1 LVLLWAD
8 NGVSIDGVAQTDINM
23 IQRMAA
29 AGWKTLTVDGDD
41 FVRINRA
48 IQNAKQSDV
57 PVFIQCKT
65 QIGAGSSLSGSAKA
79 HGFALDDSEL
89 LMLQQSNV
97 SEIGDTLWGQVAR
110 GNMGTLM
117 YQTDTKL
124 PHVVLPNVGVSISM
138 RELSGIYL
146 NALLAD
152 GANIIGG
159 SADLGGSTNVRVAAS
174 RDIESGDFSGNY
186 INYGV
191 REHAMAAIM
200 NGMATCGLRVYG
212 STFLVFSDYMRPSI
226 RLAAMSGLP
235 VTYVFTH
242 DSIAVGEDGPTHQPI
257 EQLPSLRLIPN
268 LNVFRPCNGN
278 EIIYSWRRALTEK
291 NKPSAIVLSR
301 QAIRLVATPANADL
315 SRGAYII
322 KPALSKRPRI
332 TIVATGSEVPLAI
345 QVAEKLGVSVQV
357 VSMLS
362 VADFRMQD
370 AEYKQKVL
378 SGFVVAIEAAATPTW
393 FEFADAVVG
402 IDRFGLSGAGD
413 AVYNA
418 LGFDVD
424 LIVSDIKEKLK

>member
-1 LVLLWAD
+1 
-8 NGVSIDGVAQTDINM
+8 
-23 IQRMAA
+23 
-29 AGWKTLTVDGDD
+29 
-41 FVRINRA
+41 
-48 IQNAKQSDV
+48 
-57 PVFIQCKT
+57 
-65 QIGAGSSLSGSAKA
+65 
-79 HGFALDDSEL
+79 
-89 LMLQQSNV
+89 
-97 SEIGDTLWGQVAR
+97 
-110 GNMGTLM
+110 
-117 YQTDTKL
+117 
-124 PHVVLPNVGVSISM
+124 
-138 RELSGIYL
+138 
-146 NALLAD
+146 
-152 GANIIGG
+152 
-159 SADLGGSTNVRVAAS
+159 
-174 RDIESGDFSGNY
+174 
-186 INYGV
+186 
-191 REHAMAAIM
+191 
-200 NGMATCGLRVYG
+200 
-212 STFLVFSDYMRPSI
+212 
-226 RLAAMSGLP
+226 MSGLP